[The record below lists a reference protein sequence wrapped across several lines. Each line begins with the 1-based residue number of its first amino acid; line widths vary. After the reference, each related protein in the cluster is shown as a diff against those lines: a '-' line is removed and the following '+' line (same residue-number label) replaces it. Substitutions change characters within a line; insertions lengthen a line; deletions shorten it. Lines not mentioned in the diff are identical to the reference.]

1 MSRSAESAAHPAS
14 ACDVCAVVVSFHPDP
29 ALLPAML
36 ARVAPQVGRL
46 LLIDNATRDPEVDR
60 LLRGTLPPNCVV
72 ERNPVNHGLGA
83 AFNRGARWAG
93 EHGCRF
99 LLLLDQDSDV
109 APDMVARLLEA
120 HERMAPDAPIAAL
133 GPCFIDGRSGQNAP
147 FVRFGFPFNQKLGCD
162 AGAVVACDFLISS
175 GSLIPLT
182 AFAEI
187 GDMDESLFIDN
198 VDIEWCF
205 RATARGYRLY
215 GVGAARMQHRIGDRL
230 QRLPFGLGEVIVHS
244 PLRLYYMTRNR
255 VLLYRR
261 RQTPRIWVA
270 QDLPRL
276 LFKFLR
282 LCCFVVPR
290 ARNARAM
297 LAGARDG
304 WRGVSG
310 PACDVDRSID

>member
-1 MSRSAESAAHPAS
+1 MLQSAEPPVRPAS
-14 ACDVCAVVVSFHPDP
+14 TCDVCAVVVSYHPDP

-46 LLIDNATRDPEVDR
+46 LLIDNATRDPDVDR
-60 LLRGTLPPNCVV
+60 LLRGTLPANCLV
-72 ERNPVNHGLGA
+72 ERNAVNQGLGA

-93 EHGCRF
+93 QHGGRF
-99 LLLLDQDSDV
+99 VLLLDQDSDI
-109 APDMVARLLEA
+109 AADMVARLLEA
-120 HERMAPDAPIAAL
+120 HDRMVAEGPIAAL
-133 GPCFIDGRSGQNAP
+133 GPCFVDGRSGRNAP
-147 FVRFGFPFNQKLGCD
+147 FVRIGFPFNQKLGCD

-175 GSLIPLT
+175 GSLIPLA

-187 GDMDESLFIDN
+187 GGMDESLFIDN
-198 VDIEWCF
+198 IDIEWCF

-244 PLRLYYMTRNR
+244 PLRLYYMSRNR

-261 RQTPRIWVA
+261 PQTPGTWVA
-270 QDLPRL
+270 QDVPRL

-282 LCCFVVPR
+282 LCCFVAPR

-304 WRGVSG
+304 WRGVDG
-310 PACDVDRSID
+310 PAGRVID